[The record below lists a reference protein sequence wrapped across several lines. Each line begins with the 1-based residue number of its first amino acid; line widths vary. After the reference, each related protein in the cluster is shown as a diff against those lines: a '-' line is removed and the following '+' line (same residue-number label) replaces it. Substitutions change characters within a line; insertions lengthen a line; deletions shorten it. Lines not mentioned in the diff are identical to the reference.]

1 MLYYF
6 FALLTAGIVLLMNN
20 IRRDTNRWAA
30 LFLVSASIGGIA
42 DQFQSWGL
50 PMWAQTARLI
60 NHVMTP
66 YGLLI
71 FCLLYSGLL
80 LQARMRMLA
89 KLLLLVPVMGS
100 VVQALLT
107 PELNLDYRWLLV
119 WTAPYYLLA
128 CMSLV
133 VSLWRENNRRKKRNK
148 LITTLIIVP
157 TVLAVLLFINVA
169 KVFYPD
175 FAFFRYISI
184 FIIYSL
190 GAAVLC
196 TFLYGVLG
204 VKLRFEHEPLES
216 TMKAVSTGTTM
227 LNHSLKNE
235 IGKIAISTENL
246 RSSSNLDKEALEQ
259 LQIIAAASD
268 HMLTMVGRIHS
279 QMRDFH
285 LQEEPCRLDHLVAEA
300 LQHIKPLA
308 GDKIHITAQ
317 YNYRP
322 FLLCD
327 AVHVRESLNNVLENA
342 IEAMPAGGE
351 LTVEL
356 DRVGNEIALRV
367 RDEGSGISEDHLNQ
381 LFEPFFSTK
390 NRKLNF
396 GLGLSYVYN
405 VMQKSGG
412 RVDISSKLDKGTV
425 VTLLFPAAKLL
436 HEADREIS

>member
-6 FALLTAGIVLLMNN
+6 FALFTAATVLLMNN
-20 IRRDTNRWAA
+20 IRRETNRWAA
-30 LFLVSASIGGIA
+30 LFLFSASIGGIA
-42 DQFQSWGL
+42 DQLDSWSL

-66 YGLLI
+66 YALLL
-71 FCLLYSGLL
+71 FCLLYSGLFV
-80 LQARMRMLA
+80 QARPRMLA
-89 KLLLLVPVMGS
+89 KLLLLVPVLGS
-100 VVQALLT
+100 VTQALLT
-107 PELNLDYRWLLV
+107 TDLNLDYRWLLG

-128 CMSLV
+128 CISLV
-133 VSLWRENNRRKKRNK
+133 VSLWREKNGSKKRNK

-175 FAFFRYISI
+175 FAFFRYVSI
-184 FIIYSL
+184 FIFYSL

-246 RSSSNLDKEALEQ
+246 RSSSKLDNEALEQ
-259 LQIIAAASD
+259 LQIISAASD
-268 HMLTMVGRIHS
+268 HMLAMVGRIHN
-279 QMRDFH
+279 QMRDFR
-285 LQEEPCRLDHLVAEA
+285 LQEEPCRLDHLADEV

-308 GDKIHITAQ
+308 GDKIHITAH
-317 YNYRP
+317 YSYRP

-327 AVHVRESLNNVLENA
+327 AVHVRECLNNVLENA

-356 DRVGNEIALRV
+356 KRTGNEVALLV
-367 RDEGSGISEDHLNQ
+367 RDEGSGISENHLNQ

-412 RVDISSKLDKGTV
+412 RVDISSKLNKGTV
-425 VTLLFPAAKLL
+425 VTLLFPADKLL
-436 HEADREIS
+436 HEADRVIS